1 MAIQANL
8 VKQKEGERLCPTR
21 PSGMRQSSVT
31 AVPTAVPRF
40 PEQIVLTGS
49 CFPCGGTF
57 PRDEGVCVS
66 SLSEA
71 MGGLS
76 WSRCSALGYELQ
88 AGLELSC
95 SGDFGPGV
103 RLISVL
109 DHEYPINLLRC
120 KQRPAGLYV
129 RGLVLPVDARA
140 VAVVGTRSPSR
151 EGLAR
156 ARRLGRVLAQAGV
169 TVVSGLARGVDTAA
183 HDSCLRA
190 GGRTLAVLGHGL
202 GHCYPPENADLAEG
216 IAAQG
221 AVLSQFA
228 PDFAPTRWSFP
239 ERNRL
244 IAGLSLVSV
253 AVECSE
259 RSGTLSEL
267 KAAQALG
274 RRVFLLE
281 SLVSACCW
289 AREWVDAGRAEVL
302 RSEEQLLGVC

>member
-1 MAIQANL
+1 M
-8 VKQKEGERLCPTR
+8 
-21 PSGMRQSSVT
+21 
-31 AVPTAVPRF
+31 
-40 PEQIVLTGS
+40 
-49 CFPCGGTF
+49 
-57 PRDEGVCVS
+57 D
-66 SLSEA
+66 
-71 MGGLS
+71 GLS

-95 SGDFGPGV
+95 GGDFGEGV
-103 RLISVL
+103 RLVSVL
-109 DHEYPINLLRC
+109 DEEYPANLLRC

-129 RGLVLPVDARA
+129 RGLVLPGDERA
-140 VAVVGTRSPSR
+140 VAVVGTRSPSA

-183 HDSCLRA
+183 HESCLRA

-202 GHCYPPENADLAEG
+202 GHCYPPENAGLAAG

-239 ERNRL
+239 ERNRV

-267 KAAQALG
+267 KAALALG

-281 SLVSACCW
+281 SLVSACGW
-289 AREWVDAGRAEVL
+289 ASEWVATGRAEAL
-302 RSEEQLLGVC
+302 SSEEQLLAVC